1 MGTHSA
7 TDPSGSPNEPAVAA
21 MSQPRARQLNPAQ
34 RARLQRAAR
43 DAALLYPDNPDL
55 QQCAIEAALDYL
67 NDGADLDA
75 EGAKWHRI
83 REDEKRLA
91 ARVRQ
96 LAVMSVADK
105 AVSERRAADV
115 IFVDRMALRRW
126 SGKTASPRKRGSGRG
141 QEPPR

>member
-7 TDPSGSPNEPAVAA
+7 TDPSASPYELAVAA

-34 RARLQRAAR
+34 RARLRRAAR
-43 DAALLYPDNPDL
+43 DAALLYPDSPDL
-55 QQCAIEAALDYL
+55 QECAIEAALDYL

-75 EGAKWHRI
+75 EGAEWHRI
-83 REDEKRLA
+83 REEEKRLA

-126 SGKTASPRKRGSGRG
+126 SGKTASTRKRGSARG
-141 QEPPR
+141 QEPPW

>member
-7 TDPSGSPNEPAVAA
+7 TDPSGSPHELAVAV
-21 MSQPRARQLNPAQ
+21 MSQPRARQLNPTQ

-67 NDGADLDA
+67 NDSADLDA
-75 EGAKWHRI
+75 EGAQWHRI
-83 REDEKRLA
+83 REEEKRLA

-126 SGKTASPRKRGSGRG
+126 SGKTANARKRGSARG